1 MNLAPYILLSLLL
14 LLIHRPNLT
23 SAVDAGD
30 SPMMLPSAACTDELV
45 VLSSC
50 LPFIGASPNNRTEIP
65 PPECCADVSDAFTNG
80 SAICLCYFILEPN
93 ILGFPLNSSKLLSLT
108 SLCAR
113 NDQNSTANF
122 SLQKLCSDS
131 ATLPP
136 LRSITGTNKPKPPT
150 TAAQSPPPQEL
161 SNQPSTEQP
170 ADGLPNQARPSAQSS
185 AIQKICCLHWTVL
198 SSLFCIFISQPSK
211 NR

>member
-1 MNLAPYILLSLLL
+1 MNHAPYILLSLLL
-14 LLIHRPNLT
+14 LIHRPTLT
-23 SAVDAGD
+23 SGVDAGD

-45 VLSSC
+45 VFSSC
-50 LPFIGASPNNRTEIP
+50 LPFIGASPNNRTDIP
-65 PPECCADVSDAFTNG
+65 PPECCDDVSDAFTNG
-80 SAICLCYFILEPN
+80 SAICLCYFILEPD

-122 SLQKLCSDS
+122 SLQTLCSDS
-131 ATLPP
+131 AALPP
-136 LRSITGTNKPKPPT
+136 LHSIAGTNIPKPPN

-161 SNQPSTEQP
+161 GDQPSTEQP
-170 ADGLPNQARPSAQSS
+170 ADGLPNQARSSTQSW
-185 AIQKICCLHWTVL
+185 AIHNICWLRWTVL
-198 SSLFCIFISQPSK
+198 SSLFCMFISQPSK